1 MNLEAKIE
9 AILFWKGEPVSLKKL
24 ALWLGVAKEAVESAL
39 GALEKKLTERGVAL
53 LRKDDEVAL
62 GTAPALGELMERL
75 VKEELAGELSKASLE
90 TLAIILYKNEVNR
103 HEIDYIRGVNSSF
116 ILRALSIRGLI
127 DKIIDPSD
135 NRRYV
140 YKPSFDL
147 LAYMGVKS
155 IEELPEYSEINNSIK
170 NAVENL
176 EDPSVIETKE
186 SPNDANL

>member
-90 TLAIILYKNEVNR
+90 TLTIILY
-103 HEIDYIRGVNSSF
+103 RGPV
-116 ILRALSIRGLI
+116 G
-127 DKIIDPSD
+127 KQ
-135 NRRYV
+135 
-140 YKPSFDL
+140 
-147 LAYMGVKS
+147 
-155 IEELPEYSEINNSIK
+155 
-170 NAVENL
+170 
-176 EDPSVIETKE
+176 
-186 SPNDANL
+186 